1 MCVKDY
7 GGWTLQLLVCREPS
21 GGSVL
26 NKYINNYFR
35 INYYK

>member
-7 GGWTLQLLVCREPS
+7 GGWTLQLLVCREAS

-26 NKYINNYFR
+26 KHKQLLQNKLL
-35 INYYK
+35 